1 MPHTRKSKP
10 ASPSRSPPRPPAAEG
25 SPPSRDSEF
34 SADGDALVARFS
46 ALVDQL
52 AVTEEES
59 RPPAAEG
66 EEDDAQSSASG
77 VTAVAAA
84 RPADPASG
92 AARRCQ
98 DVYDE
103 VLAFCSA
110 PGNKVS
116 VDARLFVLRKLSSR
130 RHGRLAW
137 EMPLRGDCC
146 HTCCTD
152 NGSKRG

>member
-110 PGNKVS
+110 PGNK
-116 VDARLFVLRKLSSR
+116 LSSR